1 MDKQAALKQIYEH
14 DFVPLLEE
22 NLQALEAEFQ
32 RNKTILTVDLVSAFR
47 EMCQLIKN
55 MQDRNE
61 KAPIGYIHFSM
72 LRTSI
77 LDQTYLYVIEAYS
90 DEWYFDQVNCT
101 VTYDASWAFR
111 SIASIIDV
119 LDQKRKPYIRLLNRA
134 DVERMVWSSSHYF
147 HQFIATLLR
156 LAVHQM
162 IEMPEYQSI
171 QKAKCLFI
179 RIGEFKDQSE
189 QVYIEDLVPLHEN
202 DLKQRLLDEGETEHP
217 FENVKGAT
225 LRDLRMVEKD
235 LRYSDFGMG
244 DFSNSQFRNC
254 VLLGTTWRNANLR
267 DVDFSGSI
275 LSDADF
281 SGSDL
286 RGVHFYAVKGNV
298 FREGSY
304 RTGLLGI
311 RFTNANLDGVNLV
324 GAHFGEQVD
333 FKGASMQ
340 GTMLSKSNQEHF
352 RLSPSQL
359 QMVQWV
365 D

>member
-22 NLQALEAEFQ
+22 NLQALESEFQ
-32 RNKTILTVDLVSAFR
+32 QNKTILTADLVSAFR

-61 KAPIGYIHFSM
+61 KAPLGYIHFSM

-77 LDQTYLYVIEAYS
+77 LDQMYLYVIEAYS

-111 SIASIIDV
+111 SLVSIIDV
-119 LDQKRKPYIRLLNRA
+119 LDQKRKPYIGLLNRS
-134 DVERMVWSSSHYF
+134 DVERMVLSASHYF
-147 HQFIATLLR
+147 HQFVATLLR

-179 RIGEFKDQSE
+179 RTGEFKDQSE
-189 QVYIEDLVPLHEN
+189 QVYVEDLTPIHEN
-202 DLKQRLLDEGETEHP
+202 DLRQRLLDEGQTEHP
-217 FENVKGAT
+217 FENVKGVT
-225 LRDLRMVEKD
+225 LRDLRVVEKD
-235 LRYSDFGMG
+235 LRYSDFSMG
-244 DFSNSQFRNC
+244 DFSGSQFVNC
-254 VLLGTTWRNANLR
+254 VLLGTSWRSTKFRGA
-267 DVDFSGSI
+267 DFSGSI

-286 RGVHFYAVKGNV
+286 QHARFDGANGNI
-298 FREGSY
+298 FREGGY
-304 RTGLLGI
+304 RTGLLGV
-311 RFTNANLDGVNLV
+311 RFTNANLDGANLA
-324 GAHFGEQVD
+324 GVD
-333 FKGASMQ
+333 FGAQVNFEGASMQ
-340 GTMLSKSNQEHF
+340 GTILSKADQEHF
-352 RLSPSQL
+352 RLSPLQL
-359 QMVQWV
+359 QTVQWV